1 MAKRVIV
8 GRAGDGSEYGLY
20 VSKSG
25 TDVIDGSDDLAAPE
39 DLLFDSRRKETG
51 GNVLASGTVS
61 LAYSGTQL
69 TADSADTYFIGNV
82 SSHTTFDYV
91 PLMLL
96 SRVSGNTVYTFN
108 SFHQTSNS
116 QAFIEGNDEY
126 IGSFAGWENDIYA
139 VINKNKFVL
148 KSRRYIND
156 LNQVQGLAN
165 GTHTFVW
172 AALAVGE
179 ASLS

>member
-61 LAYSGTQL
+61 LTYSGSNL
-69 TADSADTYFIGNV
+69 TAESSNTSFPVTY
-82 SSHTTFDYV
+82 DYV
-91 PLMLL
+91 PLMLF
-96 SRVSGNTVYTFN
+96 SRVSGNNVYTFN
-108 SFHQTSNS
+108 CTIH
-116 QAFIEGNDEY
+116 I
-126 IGSFAGWENDIYA
+126 
-139 VINKNKFVL
+139 
-148 KSRRYIND
+148 
-156 LNQVQGLAN
+156 
-165 GTHTFVW
+165 H
-172 AALAVGE
+172 
-179 ASLS
+179 

>member
-8 GRAGDGSEYGLY
+8 GRAGDGSEYGLF

-25 TDVIDGSDDLAAPE
+25 TDVIDGSDDLTAPQN
-39 DLLFDSRRKETG
+39 LLFDSRRKESG

-61 LAYSGTQL
+61 LTYSGSSL
-69 TADSADTYFIGNV
+69 TTESSDTYFIGNAG
-82 SSHTTFDYV
+82 SHTTFDYV
-91 PLMLL
+91 PLMLF
-96 SRVSGNTVYTFN
+96 SRVSGNNVYTFN
-108 SFHQTSNS
+108 TFHTFFTTVFNT
-116 QAFIEGNDEY
+116 NDFELM
-126 IGSFAGWENDIYA
+126 GTCQGWENDVYA

-148 KSRRYIND
+148 KSRRFIHGGTTYGLIN
-156 LNQVQGLAN
+156 N
-165 GTHTFVW
+165 TYTFVW

>member
-25 TDVIDGSDDLAAPE
+25 TDVIDGNDDLAAPE

-61 LAYSGTQL
+61 LTYSGSNL
-69 TADSADTYFIGNV
+69 TAESSNTSFPVTY
-82 SSHTTFDYV
+82 DYV
-91 PLMLL
+91 PLMLF
-96 SRVSGNTVYTFN
+96 SRVSGNNIYTFN
-108 SFHQTSNS
+108 TFHTFFTTVIN
-116 QAFIEGNDEY
+116 GNNFEQDPA
-126 IGSFAGWENDIYA
+126 SCQGWENDTYA
-139 VINKNKFVL
+139 VINKDKFVL
-148 KSRRYIND
+148 KSRRFIHGGTTY
-156 LNQVQGLAN
+156 GLAN